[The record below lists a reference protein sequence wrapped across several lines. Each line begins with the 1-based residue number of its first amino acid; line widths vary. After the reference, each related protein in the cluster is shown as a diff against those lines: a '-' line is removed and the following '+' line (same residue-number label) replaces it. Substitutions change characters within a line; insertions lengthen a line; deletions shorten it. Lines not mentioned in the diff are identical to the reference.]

1 MNASASAQGLI
12 VENYNTLSNKTL
24 SPIKHSL
31 QLNALEMYGIVVQH
45 RRFIRA
51 GTLTSYRVWRWIAF
65 QKKSDSLQNRPME
78 LLVICELYLKQRLLL
93 DQKDNVNIH
102 CSHP

>member
-1 MNASASAQGLI
+1 MYHAC
-12 VENYNTLSNKTL
+12 Y
-24 SPIKHSL
+24 L
-31 QLNALEMYGIVVQH
+31 QLVSQVLFKIK
-45 RRFIRA
+45 
-51 GTLTSYRVWRWIAF
+51 LTSYGVWRWIAF
-65 QKKSDSLQNRPME
+65 QKKSDSWRNRPME